1 MMPNIPNVPGVPPLN
16 GYSSS
21 SIPLLTADAAVVL
34 SALLPSAWG
43 IYIDGQPII
52 TPASLLT
59 QTIAPVL
66 TSIGA
71 IAALIGFPNVVPV
84 TGSMIEFDYT
94 ADSPISNYP
103 QEQGG
108 FQSYNKTQLPADI
121 RLKIACGGSSAQR
134 QGFFGILEALRTS
147 TVLCDIV
154 TPDGIYPE
162 YNCKHVDYTRRA
174 DKGVDLVVADA
185 WFEQVNEGAGASFT
199 STQQPGDAGQQS
211 IGNVQPQPAPA
222 GVQQQFLGVGSSP
235 F

>member
-1 MMPNIPNVPGVPPLN
+1 MPDIPNVPGVPPLS

-21 SIPLLTADAAVVL
+21 PIPLLVADAAVVL

-43 IYIDGQPII
+43 IYIDGQPVI

-59 QTIAPVL
+59 QTLAPVL
-66 TSIGA
+66 NAIGA
-71 IAALIGFPNVVPV
+71 LASLIGFPNVVPV
-84 TGSMIEFDYT
+84 TGSTIEFDYT

-108 FQSYNKTQLPADI
+108 FQSYNKVQLPADI
-121 RLKIACGGSSAQR
+121 RLKIACGGSSGQR

-154 TPDGIYPE
+154 TPDGIYPS
-162 YNCKHVDYTRRA
+162 YNCKHIDYRRRS
-174 DKGVDLVVADA
+174 DNGVDLVVADV
-185 WFEQVNEGAGASFT
+185 WFEQVNESAGADFT
-199 STQQPGDAGQQS
+199 NTQQPGDSAQQS
-211 IGNVQPQPAPA
+211 IGNVQPQTVPS
-222 GVQQQFLGVGSSP
+222 GVTQQFQGIGSSP